1 MLRLNNLHGLASMWA
16 VVGHNLIFHG
26 VKLAGRVFVGHARRS
41 NTTGFIGLC
50 DTDDLRGIDVPGM
63 PAGSPGMEVD
73 GKHDAYKVIG
83 LSKAGTDHVI
93 AEYPGN

>member
-50 DTDDLRGIDVPGM
+50 DTDDLLDI
-63 PAGSPGMEVD
+63 EV
-73 GKHDAYKVIG
+73 HTIFIMNNFRRC
-83 LSKAGTDHVI
+83 LTIS
-93 AEYPGN
+93 